1 MVRRLLAEVGQLGAR
16 HRRLH
21 PILGQAHPV
30 GLAAPFRAPPDLDA
44 RRLAA
49 PNFVNV
55 GTWLE
60 AHERVFR
67 VHGHAHLGRRGREAR
82 ARQHASAFRRKNGFK
97 FPQSGGSEL
106 G

>member
-30 GLAAPFRAPPDLDA
+30 GLAAPLRRAPPDLEA
-44 RRLAA
+44 RRLAV
-49 PNFVNV
+49 PDFVND
-55 GTWLE
+55 GTWPE

-82 ARQHASAFRRKNGFK
+82 ARQHASAFRGKNGSK
-97 FPQSGGSEL
+97 FPQSDF
-106 G
+106 